1 MAAIC
6 VLYKDVLFHYG
17 KILWKKEEYFNPSG
31 IVLISIVDTDN
42 FAIFGSEVEYSVKC
56 RHNVSIRSIAE
67 LKLPVVVEWNP
78 YLAISGIGGED
89 T

>member
-1 MAAIC
+1 M
-6 VLYKDVLFHYG
+6 
-17 KILWKKEEYFNPSG
+17 ERPSG
-31 IVLISIVDTDN
+31 KRRIFYSVRIVLISIVDTDN
-42 FAIFGSEVEYSVKC
+42 FAIFGSEVEDSVKC